1 MRHLYFYL
9 FGFAALVAACQP
21 VTQKTVNTQAAPTI
35 TIAPEGQT
43 DIDLVVSTVTKA
55 ADNEAGTDAGLGTDS
70 IKDTEIAA
78 IPATPPVQ
86 PTPVQ
91 PTPVQPTPVQPTPV
105 QPTPV
110 QPTPVQPRP
119 VQPPF
124 RPNAMIGSAS
134 IILLRDLG
142 IANMIRQEGPI
153 EIWQYRFAECVVDFF
168 FYPASQGSSQLV
180 IKDWDM
186 RSAVIGGRVNEGK
199 CLAAMD
205 RHHKKLVAGS

>member
-1 MRHLYFYL
+1 MRHLHFYL

-21 VTQKTVNTQAAPTI
+21 VTPTTVNSKAAPTI
-35 TIAPEGQT
+35 TVAPEGQT
-43 DIDLVVSTVTKA
+43 DIDLVVSTVTKTA
-55 ADNEAGTDAGLGTDS
+55 NGAPGTDSGLGTDNNTKGT
-70 IKDTEIAA
+70 KDTEIAA

-91 PTPVQPTPVQPTPV
+91 PVK
-105 QPTPV
+105 
-110 QPTPVQPRP
+110 

-124 RPNAMIGSAS
+124 RPKAMIGSAS
-134 IILLRDLG
+134 IMLVRDLG
-142 IANMIRQEGPI
+142 IANMIRQEGSI

-168 FYPASQGSSQLV
+168 FYPASQGSSQLI

-205 RHHKKLVAGS
+205 QQHQKLVAGS

>member
-1 MRHLYFYL
+1 MRHSHFYL

-21 VTQKTVNTQAAPTI
+21 VTPTTVNSKADPTI

-43 DIDLVVSTVTKA
+43 EIDLVASTVTKIA
-55 ADNEAGTDAGLGTDS
+55 NNEVVAESGSEPSSGSNNSTE
-70 IKDTEIAA
+70 DTVIAA
-78 IPATPPVQ
+78 IPATPPIQ
-86 PTPVQ
+86 PT
-91 PTPVQPTPVQPTPV
+91 
-105 QPTPV
+105 
-110 QPTPVQPRP
+110 P

-142 IANMIRQEGPI
+142 IANMVRQECPI

-168 FYPASQGSSQLV
+168 FYPTSQGSSQLI

-205 RHHKKLVAGS
+205 RNHQKLVAGS

>member
-21 VTQKTVNTQAAPTI
+21 VTQKTVNSQAAPTI

-55 ADNEAGTDAGLGTDS
+55 ADNEAGTDAGLGTDNS

-78 IPATPPVQ
+78 IPATP
-86 PTPVQ
+86 
-91 PTPVQPTPVQPTPV
+91 PVQPTPV

-153 EIWQYRFAECVVDFF
+153 EIWQYRFAKCVVDFF

>member
-1 MRHLYFYL
+1 MRHLHFYL
-9 FGFAALVAACQP
+9 LGFAALVAACQP
-21 VTQKTVNTQAAPTI
+21 VTPTTVNTAATPKI
-35 TIAPEGQT
+35 TVALKGQT
-43 DIDLVVSTVTKA
+43 DIDLVVSTVTKT
-55 ADNEAGTDAGLGTDS
+55 ADSTAGAVTDAVTGLGFVTDHGS
-70 IKDTEIAA
+70 GTNNSGEETAIAA

-86 PTPVQ
+86 PNQAQPNQAQPV
-91 PTPVQPTPVQPTPV
+91 PVKS
-105 QPTPV
+105 
-110 QPTPVQPRP
+110 
-119 VQPPF
+119 PF
-124 RPNAMIGSAS
+124 HPKAMIGSAS
-134 IILLRDLG
+134 IILVHDLG

-205 RHHKKLVAGS
+205 QHHQKLVAGS

>member
-1 MRHLYFYL
+1 MRHLHFYL

-21 VTQKTVNTQAAPTI
+21 VTPTTVNSKAAPTI
-35 TIAPEGQT
+35 TVAPEGQT
-43 DIDLVVSTVTKA
+43 DIDLVVSTVTKTADGA
-55 ADNEAGTDAGLGTDS
+55 ASAVNNAGSGTDDNT
-70 IKDTEIAA
+70 KDTEIAA

-91 PTPVQPTPVQPTPV
+91 PTPVQPTPVQPV
-105 QPTPV
+105 K
-110 QPTPVQPRP
+110 

-124 RPNAMIGSAS
+124 RPKAMIGSAS
-134 IILLRDLG
+134 IILVRDLG

-168 FYPASQGSSQLV
+168 FYPASQGSSQLI

-205 RHHKKLVAGS
+205 QQHQKLVAGS

>member
-105 QPTPV
+105 QPR
-110 QPTPVQPRP
+110 Q

>member
-21 VTQKTVNTQAAPTI
+21 VTQKTVNSQAAPTI

-78 IPATPPVQ
+78 IPATP
-86 PTPVQ
+86 
-91 PTPVQPTPVQPTPV
+91 PVQPTPV

>member
-55 ADNEAGTDAGLGTDS
+55 ADNEAGTDAGLGTDNS

-78 IPATPPVQ
+78 IPATP
-86 PTPVQ
+86 
-91 PTPVQPTPVQPTPV
+91 PV

>member
-1 MRHLYFYL
+1 MRHLHFYL

-21 VTQKTVNTQAAPTI
+21 VTPTTVNSKAAPTI
-35 TIAPEGQT
+35 TVAPEGQT
-43 DIDLVVSTVTKA
+43 DIDLVVSTVTKT
-55 ADNEAGTDAGLGTDS
+55 ADGATGSGSGTEAGSGTNNS
-70 IKDTEIAA
+70 SEETAIAA

-91 PTPVQPTPVQPTPV
+91 PVK
-105 QPTPV
+105 
-110 QPTPVQPRP
+110 

-124 RPNAMIGSAS
+124 RPKAMIGSAS
-134 IILLRDLG
+134 IFLVRDLG
-142 IANMIRQEGPI
+142 IATMIRQEGSI
-153 EIWQYRFAECVVDFF
+153 EIWQYRFAACVVDFF
-168 FYPASQGSSQLV
+168 FYPVNQGSSQLV

-205 RHHKKLVAGS
+205 QHHQKLVAGS

>member
-1 MRHLYFYL
+1 MRHSHFYL

-21 VTQKTVNTQAAPTI
+21 VTPTTVNSKAAPTI

-43 DIDLVVSTVTKA
+43 EIDLAVSTVTKT
-55 ADNEAGTDAGLGTDS
+55 ADNEVSPESGSKSSSGSNNSTE
-70 IKDTEIAA
+70 DTVIAA
-78 IPATPPVQ
+78 IPATPPIQ
-86 PTPVQ
+86 PT
-91 PTPVQPTPVQPTPV
+91 T
-105 QPTPV
+105 
-110 QPTPVQPRP
+110 

-142 IANMIRQEGPI
+142 IANMVRQEGPI

-168 FYPASQGSSQLV
+168 FYPTSQGSSQLV
-180 IKDWDM
+180 IKGWDM
-186 RSAVIGGRVNEGK
+186 RSAMIGGKVNEGK

-205 RHHKKLVAGS
+205 RRHQKLDAGS

>member
-21 VTQKTVNTQAAPTI
+21 VTQKTVNSQAAPTI

-55 ADNEAGTDAGLGTDS
+55 ADNEAGTDAGLGTDNS

-78 IPATPPVQ
+78 IPATP
-86 PTPVQ
+86 
-91 PTPVQPTPVQPTPV
+91 PV

-180 IKDWDM
+180 IKDLDM

>member
-1 MRHLYFYL
+1 MRHSHFYL

-21 VTQKTVNTQAAPTI
+21 VTPTTVNSKAAPTI
-35 TIAPEGQT
+35 TIVPEGQT
-43 DIDLVVSTVTKA
+43 EIDLVVSTVTKT
-55 ADNEAGTDAGLGTDS
+55 ADNEVGNKS
-70 IKDTEIAA
+70 ISGSSSGSNNSIEDTMIAA
-78 IPATPPVQ
+78 IPATPPIQ
-86 PTPVQ
+86 PT
-91 PTPVQPTPVQPTPV
+91 
-105 QPTPV
+105 
-110 QPTPVQPRP
+110 P

-142 IANMIRQEGPI
+142 IANMVRQEGPI

-168 FYPASQGSSQLV
+168 FYPTSQGSSQLV

-186 RSAVIGGRVNEGK
+186 RSAVIGGRVNESK

-205 RHHKKLVAGS
+205 RNHQKLVAGS

>member
-21 VTQKTVNTQAAPTI
+21 VTQKTVNSQAAPTI

-55 ADNEAGTDAGLGTDS
+55 ADNEAGTDSGSGTNDS
-70 IKDTEIAA
+70 TEDTVIAA
-78 IPATPPVQ
+78 IPAAPPVQPTPVQPSPVQ

-91 PTPVQPTPVQPTPV
+91 PTPVQP
-105 QPTPV
+105 
-110 QPTPVQPRP
+110 
-119 VQPPF
+119 PF
-124 RPNAMIGSAS
+124 RPKAMIGSAS
-134 IILLRDLG
+134 MILVHDLG
-142 IANMIRQEGPI
+142 IANMIRQEGQI

-168 FYPASQGSSQLV
+168 FYPASQGSSQLI

-205 RHHKKLVAGS
+205 RHHQKLVAGS

>member
-1 MRHLYFYL
+1 MRHLHFYL

-21 VTQKTVNTQAAPTI
+21 VTPTTVNSKAAPTI
-35 TIAPEGQT
+35 TVAPDGQT
-43 DIDLVVSTVTKA
+43 DIDLVVSTVTKTTDGA
-55 ADNEAGTDAGLGTDS
+55 AGADSGLGTDNNTKDT
-70 IKDTEIAA
+70 KDTEIAA

-91 PTPVQPTPVQPTPV
+91 PVK
-105 QPTPV
+105 
-110 QPTPVQPRP
+110 

-124 RPNAMIGSAS
+124 RPKAMIGSAS
-134 IILLRDLG
+134 IILVRDLG

-168 FYPASQGSSQLV
+168 FYPTSQGSSQLF

-186 RSAVIGGRVNEGK
+186 RSAVIGGRVSEGK

-205 RHHKKLVAGS
+205 RRHQKLIARS

>member
-1 MRHLYFYL
+1 MRHLHFYL

-21 VTQKTVNTQAAPTI
+21 VTPTTVNSKAAATI
-35 TIAPEGQT
+35 TVAPEGQT
-43 DIDLVVSTVTKA
+43 DIDLVVSTVTKT
-55 ADNEAGTDAGLGTDS
+55 ADGAAGTDSGLGTDNNTKDT
-70 IKDTEIAA
+70 KDTEIAA

-86 PTPVQ
+86 PVK
-91 PTPVQPTPVQPTPV
+91 
-105 QPTPV
+105 
-110 QPTPVQPRP
+110 

-124 RPNAMIGSAS
+124 RPKAMIGSAS
-134 IILLRDLG
+134 IILVRDLG

-168 FYPASQGSSQLV
+168 FYPASQGSSQLI

-205 RHHKKLVAGS
+205 QQHQKLVAGS

>member
-1 MRHLYFYL
+1 MRHLHFYL

-21 VTQKTVNTQAAPTI
+21 VTPTTVNSKAAPTI
-35 TIAPEGQT
+35 TVAPEGQT
-43 DIDLVVSTVTKA
+43 EIDLVVSTVTKTADARLA
-55 ADNEAGTDAGLGTDS
+55 ADSDLARAPITAPDETG
-70 IKDTEIAA
+70 IAA

-86 PTPVQ
+86 PTPFSLK
-91 PTPVQPTPVQPTPV
+91 
-105 QPTPV
+105 
-110 QPTPVQPRP
+110 

-124 RPNAMIGSAS
+124 RPKAMIGSAS
-134 IILLRDLG
+134 IILVRDLG

-168 FYPASQGSSQLV
+168 FYPASQGSSQLI

-205 RHHKKLVAGS
+205 RHHQKLVAGS